1 MTSPSKT
8 LLARIPGI
16 ETFMNLPEGDVE
28 DLKEGM
34 AAIAGVSYDLS
45 CTSRIGS
52 RYAPR
57 AIRYTSQYYGGKFH
71 RGGEVVEITTGDH
84 IKGSDRM
91 KFLDLGDLNVF
102 PLDWPR
108 TEASLRQSML
118 EIASTGARPIILGG
132 DHFITYP
139 LTQGYGDAIAERTGR
154 KIGYIQFSSQLD
166 LGDEDPVWEKV
177 WRGSTARRILDS
189 QAVDSGNMV
198 WVGVNGY
205 QRAEDWALAHEL
217 DLSVFTLDEVRKL
230 GILEVV
236 ERAAEIAGEGCQ
248 SIYVSVDFDVL
259 DGGLV
264 SATGSP
270 RLDGISNTEL
280 LKSMDLLRRTK
291 AGALDIVGMNPT
303 VNMLSHT
310 GQRFAAWLVIRYL
323 SGTILAPP

>member
-1 MTSPSKT
+1 MTSPPRT
-8 LLARIPGI
+8 LVPRIPGI

-52 RYAPR
+52 RFAPR
-57 AIRYTSQYYGGKFH
+57 TIRYTSQYYGGKFH
-71 RGGEVVEITTGDH
+71 GGGEVVEITTGDH
-84 IKGSDRM
+84 IKGSDRT

-118 EIASTGARPIILGG
+118 EIAVTGARPIILGG

-139 LTQGYGDAIAERTGR
+139 LTQGYRDAITQRTGR

-166 LGDEDPVWEKV
+166 LGDEDPVWGKV

-189 QAVDSGNMV
+189 QTVDSSNMV

-205 QRAEDWALAHEL
+205 QRAEDWDLAHEL
-217 DLSVFTLDEVRKL
+217 ELSVFTLDDVRKL

-248 SIYVSVDFDVL
+248 SIYVSIDFDVL

-270 RLDGISNTEL
+270 RLDGITNTEL
-280 LKSMDLLRRTK
+280 LRSMDLLRRTK
-291 AGALDIVGMNPT
+291 ADALDIVGMNPT

-323 SGTILAPP
+323 AGTILAPT